1 MPSLR
6 ILNKI
11 CYSINQNCKCQYRTI
26 SSTAQLQGSW
36 MEKVK
41 NVITGQ
47 NSTPQSQGDASE
59 SFSLLRFADEMKNAK
74 RIGAF
79 KEFMV
84 GRSSE
89 ATFSSAFDKYEA
101 IIRFLGALDPTGENL
116 QTTQKQEAAKHCN
129 CTIADVE
136 NALAKFTWAK
146 EAQKKLEK
154 LKEEGKPMPK
164 SFAEVQKLVGSTPL
178 DLARSNLAQA
188 GQISRNALCP
198 CGSKKRYKSCSFY
211 QF

>member
-59 SFSLLRFADEMKNAK
+59 SFSLLRQFLLFPISPSLLPSPFSLLTSLLIIMILLLTLTGFADEMKNAK

-79 KEFMV
+79 KEFMA

-101 IIRFLGALDPTGENL
+101 IIRSLGALDPTGEVGFYINSF
-116 QTTQKQEAAKHCN
+116 
-129 CTIADVE
+129 
-136 NALAKFTWAK
+136 FTMFIYIS
-146 EAQKKLEK
+146 
-154 LKEEGKPMPK
+154 GK
-164 SFAEVQKLVGSTPL
+164 
-178 DLARSNLAQA
+178 
-188 GQISRNALCP
+188 
-198 CGSKKRYKSCSFY
+198 
-211 QF
+211 